1 MKTKLLKRLRRQAES
16 EVRIPCDMFYWI
28 LDIYYFSI
36 DKFYNEQLRVSIDKF
51 CNEQLRDYILYR
63 VANMRCRRARRIIR
77 WTVACIVMCSLSMV
91 TNFIYGDWHS
101 GMAWLCATMAWMVVV
116 KHEKQEYK
124 EK

>member
-16 EVRIPCDMFYWI
+16 EVRIPCDMFNWI

-36 DKFYNEQLRVSIDKF
+36 DKFYNK
-51 CNEQLRDYILYR
+51 QLRDYILYR

-91 TNFIYGDWHS
+91 TSFIYEDWHS
-101 GMAWLCATMAWMVVV
+101 GMAWFCATLAWMVVV